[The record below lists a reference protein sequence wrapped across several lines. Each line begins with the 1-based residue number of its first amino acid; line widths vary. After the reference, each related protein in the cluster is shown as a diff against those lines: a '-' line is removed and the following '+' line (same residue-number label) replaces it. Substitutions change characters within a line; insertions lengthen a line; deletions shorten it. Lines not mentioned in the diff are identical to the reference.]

1 MALKAITLTSPAFE
15 PGAPIPL
22 QHAGKG
28 VGTNVSPAL
37 VWKGAPLETAEFV
50 LIVED
55 PDAPLPRPFVHAIVI
70 GIPPESSKL
79 AEGALSALLPASQG
93 MLGRNSFGLAAYVGP
108 RALPGH
114 GPHTYVFQILA
125 LRKRLSFA
133 QPPSRRELVAE
144 LDGVVSARGR
154 LDGTFEQR

>member
-1 MALKAITLTSPAFE
+1 
-15 PGAPIPL
+15 
-22 QHAGKG
+22 
-28 VGTNVSPAL
+28 
-37 VWKGAPLETAEFV
+37 LETAEFV

-79 AEGALSALLPASQG
+79 AEGALSALLPTSQG
-93 MLGRNSFGLAAYVGP
+93 ILGRNSYGLAAYVGP

-114 GPHTYVFQILA
+114 GPHTYVFQISA
-125 LRKRLSFA
+125 LGKRLSFA
-133 QPPSRRELVAE
+133 QPPTRRELVAA

>member
-1 MALKAITLTSPAFE
+1 
-15 PGAPIPL
+15 
-22 QHAGKG
+22 
-28 VGTNVSPAL
+28 
-37 VWKGAPLETAEFV
+37 LETAEFV

-79 AEGALSALLPASQG
+79 AEGALSALLPTSQG

-114 GPHTYVFQILA
+114 SPHTYVFQILA
-125 LRKRLSFA
+125 LGKRLSFA
-133 QPPSRRELVAE
+133 ASEPPRV
-144 LDGVVSARGR
+144 GRGA
-154 LDGTFEQR
+154 